1 MKKIVFLEFDWAI
14 RRYEITPFEFLNRP
28 DLPDVVHVGEPYAS
42 FGADNFLKEHGT
54 NCVKIAILNCSFP
67 DITLSNQNLSIFDV
81 IIVIDPEI
89 ITIDEYFDILSEKFS
104 NNKIIVL
111 SSCPLDSFHSLSTV
125 LTVPWFFLQTQLVNH
140 QLNLTSINS
149 FESKPKLF
157 DALLGINKPHR
168 KFIFDCLKDS
178 NLLDNAWVSLSAAIR
193 WDDNP
198 KPVYYKSQGLTELEL
213 AQVHPAINSVDMG
226 FDSYME
232 CLQHPTAPQGTVMRM
247 ASNLI
252 PANIYDTSYYSIVA
266 ETHYPRTFFTEKT
279 AKPLLAHRL
288 FVLFGAYR
296 QLEKLRSFGFETFG
310 AVIDESYDSEPDD
323 YIRWKMAFEQVVELS
338 KNNPE
343 KVLKKIDDV
352 LTHNQNLINNR
363 EHFIAP
369 VRNWVWEHIN
379 RIY

>member
-1 MKKIVFLEFDWAI
+1 MKKIVILDFDWALG
-14 RRYEITPFEFLNRP
+14 RYEITPFEFLNRP
-28 DLPDVVHVGEPYAS
+28 DCPDVVHVIGPYTS
-42 FGADNFLKEHGT
+42 FDT
-54 NCVKIAILNCSFP
+54 NEFKRIYGNDYIKIAVVGCAFP
-67 DITLSNQNLSIFDV
+67 ESGMISQNLDVFDL
-81 IIVIDPEI
+81 IIGIDPEI
-89 ITIDEYFDILSEKFS
+89 INIRNYFDVLSEKFS

-111 SSCPLDSFHSLSTV
+111 SSCPLDSFSTLDTV
-125 LTVPWFFLQTQLVNH
+125 LTVPWFFLQTQAVNH
-140 QLNLTSINS
+140 RLNLNNTNPS

-168 KFIFDCLKDS
+168 QFIFDSLINYD
-178 NLLDNAWVSLSAAIR
+178 LLDKSWVSLSAATR
-193 WDDNP
+193 YDQHP
-198 KPVYYKSQGLTELEL
+198 KPVHYKSQGLTELEL
-213 AQVHPAINSVDMG
+213 AQVRPAMNSVDLG
-226 FDSYME
+226 FDSYTVLPE
-232 CLQHPTAPQGTVMRM
+232 FGNPT

-252 PANIYDTSYYSIVA
+252 PVNIYNTSYYSIVA
-266 ETHYPRTFFTEKT
+266 ETDHRRRFFTEKT

-310 AVIDESYDSEPDD
+310 AVIDESYDSEPDN
-323 YIRWKMAFEQVVELS
+323 YIRWKMAFEQVAELS

-369 VRNWVWEHIN
+369 ARNWVWEHIN